1 MPGNSPET
9 KITSIFRKENLE
21 RFSYSQNG
29 KSFSRSPPIGFQKKI
44 FQKISARQKTLIAG
58 QLFGNLRHDP
68 KQHRSKQNPFVGL
81 LYCGTCGGAMGLVHS
96 KKKNKRC
103 QYYICTEDTKRGE
116 KCCPVGKI
124 GSATIEDAVRD
135 QAKKIFETTFFQ
147 ERIAA
152 RTGIMVEELR
162 EYFND
167 AFWKESNPQE
177 LNRLFSEL
185 FEKIIL
191 KENQIAYEIKTSGVQ
206 ALIEGVTNEHQ

>member
-1 MPGNSPET
+1 MLP
-9 KITSIFRKENLE
+9 R
-21 RFSYSQNG
+21 
-29 KSFSRSPPIGFQKKI
+29 
-44 FQKISARQKTLIAG
+44 
-58 QLFGNLRHDP
+58 
-68 KQHRSKQNPFVGL
+68 
-81 LYCGTCGGAMGLVHS
+81 
-96 KKKNKRC
+96 
-103 QYYICTEDTKRGE
+103 
-116 KCCPVGKI
+116 GKI